1 MTKHEI
7 AYEIARGL
15 IETGVEGGFDAVSCS
30 TAGDYPSIGCS
41 QWEGGRANDLLSKIP
56 GGDKFIGRSYS
67 DIAGAGELDEL
78 AELLD
83 GEAGQKAQ
91 LEQLIDDCESYVETL
106 QGIVFLDDS
115 RCIIYA
121 GMWCPT
127 STDTVA
133 RFIRRRRDRGYNIR
147 SLEAL
152 RDMFRD
158 EYAYAASIPASC
170 YAGYENRAE
179 NTFQYVAAIDL
190 TTPYGVPVYGE
201 GPFGR

>member
-15 IETGVEGGFDAVSCS
+15 IETGVEGGYDAVSCS

-41 QWEGGRANDLLSKIP
+41 QWEGDRANALLNAIP
-56 GGDKFIGRSYS
+56 GGLKFAYRTCS
-67 DIAGAGELDEL
+67 DIAEAGEIDEL

-83 GEAGQKAQ
+83 SEAGQRAQ
-91 LEQLIDDCESYVETL
+91 LEQLIEDCEGYVEEL
-106 QGIVFLDDS
+106 QTIVFLDDS

-127 STDTVA
+127 STSVVS

-158 EYAYAASIPASC
+158 EYAAAACIPANC
-170 YAGYENRAE
+170 
-179 NTFQYVAAIDL
+179 
-190 TTPYGVPVYGE
+190 
-201 GPFGR
+201 

>member
-1 MTKHEI
+1 M
-7 AYEIARGL
+7 L
-15 IETGVEGGFDAVSCS
+15 DS
-30 TAGDYPSIGCS
+30 T
-41 QWEGGRANDLLSKIP
+41 N
-56 GGDKFIGRSYS
+56 
-67 DIAGAGELDEL
+67 
-78 AELLD
+78 
-83 GEAGQKAQ
+83 GQYAQ
-91 LEQLIDDCESYVETL
+91 LEKLKEDCLDYVDTL

-127 STDTVA
+127 STSVVA
-133 RFIRRRRDRGYNIR
+133 RFIRRRQERGYNIR
-147 SLEAL
+147 SLETM

-158 EYAYAASIPASC
+158 EYAAAACIPASR

-179 NTFQYVAAIDL
+179 RTYQYVAAIDL